1 MANNSKGKRANGDG
15 TIRKRTVIRNGKP
28 YTFWEGTITVGT
40 DTGSGKLIRQT
51 FTGKKQ
57 DEVAKKMRAAASEV
71 DKGGYAIPTK
81 LTVKEWFEIWLSE
94 YMGDKKPLTVQQY
107 RSMSETHIYPALGAV
122 KLSKLTAPQLQKF
135 YNQLAVDGMTTK
147 KKNPTTGKVEIVK
160 KTETR
165 INPETGETETVYFP
179 LSTKSIRNIHG
190 IICKALNV
198 AVSQGMIKDNV
209 SQRVTVPKTAQE
221 DINPL
226 TEEQQKALLVAIQKH
241 KYETLY
247 TVILFSGL
255 REGEAIGLTWDC
267 IDFKKGTMKVYR
279 QLQRTPGAWSEFRF
293 VPLKNSKTRVIKLS
307 PFILEEL
314 RKLHTKQRK
323 DKLAAGELWKGFQY
337 EKEQE
342 GYFVFTDKVG
352 EHLKSVTVYNNFKK
366 LAAEIGV
373 PEARVHDLRHTF
385 AVNSL
390 QCGDDVKTVQ
400 DALGHATAA
409 FTLDVYG
416 HVSERM
422 MEEHAARQE
431 AFIAR
436 LQA

>member
-1 MANNSKGKRANGDG
+1 MASNSKAKRPNGDG
-15 TIRKRTVIRNGKP
+15 TIRERTVTRNGKV
-28 YTFWEGTITVGT
+28 YRFWEGTITVGT
-40 DTGSGKLIRQT
+40 DAGSGKLIRQT
-51 FTGKKQ
+51 FTGKTQ
-57 DEVAKKMRAAASEV
+57 DEVSKKMRAAVAEV
-71 DKGGYAIPTK
+71 DRGTYTIPSK
-81 LTVKEWFEIWLSE
+81 LTVKQWFEIWLAE

-107 RSMSETHIYPALGAV
+107 RSMAETHIFPALGAV

-135 YNQLAVDGMTTK
+135 YNQLAVDGMTTRR
-147 KKNPTTGKVEIVK
+147 KNPETGKIEIVK

-165 INPETGETETVYFP
+165 IDPETGKSETIYFP
-179 LSTKSIRNIHG
+179 LSAKSIRNIHG

-198 AVSQGMIKDNV
+198 AISQGMIKDNV
-209 SQRVTVPKTAQE
+209 AQRVTVPKTIQE
-221 DINPL
+221 EVNPL
-226 TEEQQKALLVAIQKH
+226 TEEQQKAFLSAIQKH
-241 KYETLY
+241 KYKTLY

-267 IDFKKGTMKVYR
+267 IDFQKGTMKIYR
-279 QLQRTPGAWSEFRF
+279 QLQRIPGKWSEFRF
-293 VPLKNSKTRVIKLS
+293 APLKNSKTRVIKLS
-307 PFILEEL
+307 PFILGEL
-314 RKLHTKQRK
+314 RKQRTKQRE
-323 DKLAAGELWKGFQY
+323 DKLAAGETWKGFQY
-337 EKEQE
+337 ERDQE
-342 GYFVFTDKVG
+342 NYYVFTDSLG

-366 LAAEIGV
+366 LASEIGV

-390 QCGDDVKTVQ
+390 QCGDDIKTVQ

-409 FTLDVYG
+409 FTLDVYA

-431 AFIAR
+431 EYIAR